1 MPKLFL
7 NVDHVATLREVR
19 KTVEPDPVE
28 AALIAERTGV
38 HGITVHLREDRR
50 HIQDHD
56 VYRLKKE
63 IETFLNLEMAAAPE
77 IIEIAKDVKPN
88 FATFVPEKRKEVTTE
103 GGLRV
108 SLEKNKISR
117 AVKTLQDQGI
127 IVSLFVDPD
136 MDEIKICH
144 ETGAKSV
151 EINTGKYSEAKNE
164 KDRDKEC
171 EMIRRSID
179 FALGLGLK
187 VNAGHGLDY
196 RNIGRIARI
205 KGISEFNIGHNIIAR
220 AVFVG
225 LEQAVRE
232 MFQLIQ

>member
-1 MPKLFL
+1 MWPPS
-7 NVDHVATLREVR
+7 LREVR
-19 KTVEPDPVE
+19 KTVEPDPVQ
-28 AALIAERTGV
+28 AALIAEKTGV

-63 IETFLNLEMAAAPE
+63 IKTLFNLEMAAAPE
-77 IIEIAKDVKPN
+77 IIGIARDLRPD
-88 FATFVPEKRKEVTTE
+88 FATLVPEKREEITTE
-103 GGLRV
+103 GGLKV
-108 SLEKNKISR
+108 SSEKEKISR
-117 AVKTLQDQGI
+117 VVKTLQDDGI

-136 MDEIKICH
+136 LDEIKISH

-151 EINTGKYSEAKNE
+151 EINTARYSEARNE
-164 KDRDKEC
+164 KDLDREY
-171 EMIRRSID
+171 EIIRRSID

-196 RNIGRIARI
+196 RNIGRIAGI

-232 MFQLIQ
+232 MIQLIQ